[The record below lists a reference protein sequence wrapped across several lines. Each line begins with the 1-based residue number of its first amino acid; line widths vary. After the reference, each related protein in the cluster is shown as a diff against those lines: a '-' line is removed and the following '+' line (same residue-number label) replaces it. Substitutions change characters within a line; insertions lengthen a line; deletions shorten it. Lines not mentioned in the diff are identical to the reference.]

1 MALAWSSLCLVS
13 NSGKNTLYKHSINL
27 DVCEPKTSS
36 LKPIEV
42 TRAVIFR
49 CCFVE
54 KVNKQFEGHLPE
66 WATESHI
73 FRMIKEIGIVDD
85 RVSSGH
91 CKNIFWRKS
100 RFAQKMR
107 NRRNFYS
114 VVWTCTKHA
123 KYAFTILTNSNVAV
137 NCCFCLCG
145 NLDFQNFLQKRLI
158 TSTVV
163 ADAIAQWIRLCL
175 PSCGPVLESQVRHLH
190 FSLLNSIL

>member
-73 FRMIKEIGIVDD
+73 FRMIKEMGIVDD
-85 RVSSGH
+85 RVSTGH
-91 CKNIFWRKS
+91 CKKHFLEKIKICPKNEKSKKLLFCCLNLYKTCKVCGRQLLFLFMWES
-100 RFAQKMR
+100 RFSKFPPETIDNI
-107 NRRNFYS
+107 NRCGGRHSS
-114 VVWTCTKHA
+114 VDPFVP
-123 KYAFTILTNSNVAV
+123 TILRPRARIPST
-137 NCCFCLCG
+137 
-145 NLDFQNFLQKRLI
+145 
-158 TSTVV
+158 TST
-163 ADAIAQWIRLCL
+163 
-175 PSCGPVLESQVRHLH
+175 
-190 FSLLNSIL
+190 LLFTQFNFVMWKGQK